1 MRSISIYLKNKKK
14 HTTVIN
20 LIRMHLFISLS
31 INYKKHTFPEMRFLL
46 ILIYED
52 VCMYMSFI
60 ILSVNSQDF

>member
-1 MRSISIYLKNKKK
+1 
-14 HTTVIN
+14 
-20 LIRMHLFISLS
+20 MHLFISLS